1 MTEIREGM
9 GIEKGMLACTCHY
22 VRQIIL
28 ILILILVFL
37 FRLEKNKHG
46 FNLIQTSLH
55 SLRQLAVGVPSL
67 LGGGGFSGI
76 KTRSPISS
84 YLLGI
89 PMANQIRS
97 VLVRILSVSASSHD
111 WPGFVHVGRS
121 YLNYGIVRCRTGLS
135 VSFTSRSISGYDRT
149 TFFSQVC
156 AGCVRVTCTLGS
168 SHVYSG

>member
-55 SLRQLAVGVPSL
+55 SLRQLAVGGTKLCLVEV
-67 LGGGGFSGI
+67 
-76 KTRSPISS
+76 
-84 YLLGI
+84 
-89 PMANQIRS
+89 
-97 VLVRILSVSASSHD
+97 VLVVLK
-111 WPGFVHVGRS
+111 HV
-121 YLNYGIVRCRTGLS
+121 L
-135 VSFTSRSISGYDRT
+135 
-149 TFFSQVC
+149 Q
-156 AGCVRVTCTLGS
+156 
-168 SHVYSG
+168 